1 MRLGTREGLCGPP
14 SGRRAAA
21 VHIAS
26 RLLVLLVT
34 KRVKWKDMFVL
45 LSLHRETPVGG
56 YTKGK

>member
-26 RLLVLLVT
+26 RLLVT